1 VDIFSEWSK
10 MSEANLKLV
19 YERVIKD
26 VRSDLEILKK
36 MYAVMASKIGNR
48 APNEEAQKWIMDVYV
63 DKLYQIEQKLNQIF
77 RDIPTANLNPG
88 NTKNVTARLVSSLH
102 NLAFASLE
110 REYLG
115 WQQKI
120 THELNDYIKWVEWDL
135 TCLRQKLIQL
145 GWTGMESV
153 TPVKY
158 IALERKTYVSARD
171 ELDKAKEKIQ
181 SDPED
186 VMMHL
191 RNAIDYSLK
200 EKFGFADIR
209 PMKRFFDDAEKYGLP
224 LPSYGMIYQLYDEGS
239 ERIHQGKIHTEFE
252 RELSIKMVDSFID
265 NLQLM
270 EVDVERIQNFKSL
283 SKSVE

>member
-1 VDIFSEWSK
+1 
-10 MSEANLKLV
+10 M
-19 YERVIKD
+19 
-26 VRSDLEILKK
+26 
-36 MYAVMASKIGNR
+36 
-48 APNEEAQKWIMDVYV
+48 
-63 DKLYQIEQKLNQIF
+63 
-77 RDIPTANLNPG
+77 
-88 NTKNVTARLVSSLH
+88 
-102 NLAFASLE
+102 
-110 REYLG
+110 
-115 WQQKI
+115 
-120 THELNDYIKWVEWDL
+120 
-135 TCLRQKLIQL
+135 TCLRQKLTQL

-158 IALERKTYVSARD
+158 IALERKTYISARD
-171 ELDKAKEKIQ
+171 ELDKAKEKIK

-186 VMMHL
+186 VMIHL

-270 EVDVERIQNFKSL
+270 EVDGERLQKFKSL